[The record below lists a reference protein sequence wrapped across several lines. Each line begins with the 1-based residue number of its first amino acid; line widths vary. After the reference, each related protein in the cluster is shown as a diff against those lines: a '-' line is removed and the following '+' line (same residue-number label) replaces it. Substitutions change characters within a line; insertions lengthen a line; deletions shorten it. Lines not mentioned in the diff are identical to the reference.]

1 MIMKEKQKISCS
13 TYSIPFHSTRYLQT
27 QPPHNDI
34 DIDIIIIIIFSQV
47 VTLAKAN
54 MHVCI
59 TTHYTVVLVIDTFQ
73 MTETLCFFPENSRT
87 EKKGIIIF
95 HRKKIYMRKRGAMK
109 LGKLQE

>member
-1 MIMKEKQKISCS
+1 MIMKEKQKNLVRHIQ
-13 TYSIPFHSTRYLQT
+13 FHSTRYLQT
-27 QPPHNDI
+27 QPPHHDI
-34 DIDIIIIIIFSQV
+34 DIDIIIIIIIFSQV

-87 EKKGIIIF
+87 EKRGIIIF
-95 HRKKIYMRKRGAMK
+95 HRKKIYMRKRMAMK